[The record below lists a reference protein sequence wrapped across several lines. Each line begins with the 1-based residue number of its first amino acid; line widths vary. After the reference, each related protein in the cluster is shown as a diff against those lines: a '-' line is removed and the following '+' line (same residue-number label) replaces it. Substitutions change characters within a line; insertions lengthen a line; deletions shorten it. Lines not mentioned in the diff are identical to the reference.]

1 MSRRFNDGYD
11 GGRSSY
17 NSYGRNGGRAYNND
31 GRRSLDRTSLQ
42 LFVGNVPVPCL
53 HGELREFLNTAMRQ
67 GGLKIAAQLP
77 GEAVSNVRVNNR
89 FAFAEFATADECSLG
104 LNLNGIKFKGHCL
117 NITRPKKY
125 RGPATQ
131 AVSWHDWV
139 NKKMQENPSLKNN
152 VVGLT
157 SAEEHQQFLAAERM
171 NKGYTP
177 GSQSGGRYDSNWT
190 SSGGGIRQSQHPPD
204 NYRLYVGNCPMG
216 IQSGTLSSFF
226 SEAMMN
232 ANLTTSQGNPI
243 VQCNVTNK
251 NFAFITFRSVEEAT
265 NAMNMT
271 GIPFMGKELSLGRPR
286 GYVGPQN
293 ESFATWK
300 TLLQTNFDVEK
311 AKLFANSIK
320 SLKMQHHTFVDMT
333 QVPDGVKIGLLA
345 GEPSKAIEI
354 SNLKDVQDIKAGLEE
369 ECSRFGNVSSIDVNG
384 TTGVVR
390 VEFASLFDAASALL
404 GMHGR
409 TLDGKQITIKYVR

>member
-1 MSRRFNDGYD
+1 M
-11 GGRSSY
+11 
-17 NSYGRNGGRAYNND
+17 
-31 GRRSLDRTSLQ
+31 
-42 LFVGNVPVPCL
+42 
-53 HGELREFLNTAMRQ
+53 
-67 GGLKIAAQLP
+67 
-77 GEAVSNVRVNNR
+77 RVNNR

-104 LNLNGIKFKGHCL
+104 LNLNGNFKGHCL

-125 RGPATQ
+125 RDQQLKPSLGMTGLIKNAR
-131 AVSWHDWV
+131 
-139 NKKMQENPSLKNN
+139 EPSLKNN

-157 SAEEHQQFLAAERM
+157 SAEEHQQFLYGRM
-171 NKGYTP
+171 NKGFTP
-177 GSQSGGRYDSNWT
+177 GSQSGGRYDSTWT

-320 SLKMQHHTFVDMT
+320 SLKIQHHTFVDMT

>member
-1 MSRRFNDGYD
+1 
-11 GGRSSY
+11 
-17 NSYGRNGGRAYNND
+17 
-31 GRRSLDRTSLQ
+31 
-42 LFVGNVPVPCL
+42 
-53 HGELREFLNTAMRQ
+53 
-67 GGLKIAAQLP
+67 
-77 GEAVSNVRVNNR
+77 
-89 FAFAEFATADECSLG
+89 
-104 LNLNGIKFKGHCL
+104 
-117 NITRPKKY
+117 
-125 RGPATQ
+125 
-131 AVSWHDWV
+131 
-139 NKKMQENPSLKNN
+139 
-152 VVGLT
+152 
-157 SAEEHQQFLAAERM
+157 
-171 NKGYTP
+171 
-177 GSQSGGRYDSNWT
+177 
-190 SSGGGIRQSQHPPD
+190 
-204 NYRLYVGNCPMG
+204 
-216 IQSGTLSSFF
+216 
-226 SEAMMN
+226 MN

-384 TTGVVR
+384 TTGIAR
-390 VEFASLFDAASALL
+390 VEFASLFDASSALL

-409 TLDGKQITIKYVR
+409 TLDGNQITIKYVR